1 MFAATASATLQTQRS
16 RSQTRGGRPS
26 GALHPT
32 SFVHIMLYHTYLPWA
47 SALALLVTSGTA
59 HAVEPTPVPGTD
71 APPDKA
77 SSGDTATGGGGI
89 QLADSSTG
97 GKTDTGPKADN
108 TRRNHSSDTPWIKRY
123 RPTRHQL
130 EFGIFG
136 GVLLPN
142 TNHELYDPD
151 QVWQPY
157 KKVAPDIGLRAG
169 YYPLSFLG
177 LEIEGA
183 LMPTKLRDGSS
194 RALLG
199 GFRGY
204 GVLQLPYRVAPFV
217 LLGFGLLGSNGSSIG
232 NDFDPAL
239 HFGGGVK
246 FYINRLLAVRLDVRD
261 NVTAKYQVEA
271 GRTHHVEVLLG
282 LSFLLN
288 RARPVPKMD
297 VDSDGDGYLDRLD
310 RCVNTPGIHPDGCPK
325 AAPIDSDGDGVF
337 DPQDSCIDVPG
348 VAPHGCPD
356 SDGDTFLDSVDKCP
370 QVAGIAPDG
379 CPSPDTDGDGILD
392 AVDKCIEVPETTNG
406 YKDKDGCPDEVP
418 KEVAKFAGVIKG
430 IYFDVNKTTI
440 KPASRKTLDAAVKVL
455 KDFEDVNV
463 EISGHTDSDGDRVHN
478 LDLSRGRAESVR
490 NYLVDKGI
498 ADTRLLTRGAGPDE
512 PIAPNDS
519 KKNKALNRRIEF
531 KLQDGSK

>member
-1 MFAATASATLQTQRS
+1 ML
-16 RSQTRGGRPS
+16 
-26 GALHPT
+26 LHHHRL
-32 SFVHIMLYHTYLPWA
+32 SWA
-47 SALALLVTSGTA
+47 SALALLVTSSTA
-59 HAVEPTPVPGTD
+59 SAVEPTPVPATD
-71 APPDKA
+71 PPPDQA
-77 SSGDTATGGGGI
+77 RTGDTAAGGGGI
-89 QLADSSTG
+89 QAADSSIG
-97 GKTDTGPKADN
+97 GTTDTGPKADN
-108 TRRNHSSDTPWIKRY
+108 TRSVHASDTPWIKRH
-123 RPTRHQL
+123 RPNRHQL
-130 EFGIFG
+130 ELGIFG

-142 TNHELYDPD
+142 TNHELYDPAN
-151 QVWQPY
+151 VWQPY
-157 KKVAPDIGLRAG
+157 KKVAPDLGLRAG

-183 LMPTKLRDGSS
+183 IMPTKLRDGSS

-204 GVLQLPYRVAPFV
+204 AVLQLPYRVAPFV
-217 LLGFGLLGSNGSSIG
+217 LIGAGLLGSNGSGIG
-232 NDFDPAL
+232 NDVDPAL

-246 FYINRLLAVRLDVRD
+246 FYLNRLLALRLDVRD
-261 NVTAKYQVEA
+261 NATAKHQVEA

-282 LSFLLN
+282 LSLLLN
-288 RARPVPKMD
+288 RTKSVPKLD
-297 VDSDGDGYLDRLD
+297 VDSDGDGFLDRVD
-310 RCVNTPGIHPDGCPK
+310 KCVKTPGIHPDGCPK

-337 DPQDSCIDVPG
+337 DPQDSCVDVPG
-348 VAPHGCPD
+348 IAPHGCPD

-370 QVAGIAPDG
+370 AVAGIAPDG

-392 AVDKCIEVPETTNG
+392 ADDKCITIAETKNG
-406 YKDKDGCPDEVP
+406 YKDRDGCPDEVP

-440 KPASRKTLDAAVKVL
+440 KPASRATLDAAVKVL

-463 EISGHTDSDGDRVHN
+463 EISGHTDSDGDRTHN
-478 LDLSRGRAESVR
+478 LDLSRGRAEAVR
-490 NYLVDKGI
+490 NYLVGKGI

-531 KLQDGSK
+531 KLRDGDAK